1 MGQTLTRNHYKTRV
15 KSMDEKYIIK
25 KMTVS
30 GYNVP
35 EHLEFCIWD
44 IKEERFIDNAE
55 ALCKLLNHFN
65 I

>member
-1 MGQTLTRNHYKTRV
+1 
-15 KSMDEKYIIK
+15 MDEKYIIK